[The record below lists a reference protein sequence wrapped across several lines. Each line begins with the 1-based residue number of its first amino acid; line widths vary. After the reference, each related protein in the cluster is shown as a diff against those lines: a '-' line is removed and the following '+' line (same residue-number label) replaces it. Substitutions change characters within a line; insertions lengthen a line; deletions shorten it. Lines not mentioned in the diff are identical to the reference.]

1 MRSNVPLFFKTI
13 EFVLLNNRC
22 LSLTN
27 SFFNAFCLLQGQGEK
42 LSYKGNSTA
51 TTPSSDRKRSLG
63 SSPEPHTDE
72 VSVSFFSFNLI
83 CPHQNLYYPNY
94 FNQNKI

>member
-1 MRSNVPLFFKTI
+1 MGSNHIHVIKDY
-13 EFVLLNNRC
+13 
-22 LSLTN
+22 LTN
-27 SFFNAFCLLQGQGEK
+27 SFLNAFCLLQGQGEK

-72 VSVSFFSFNLI
+72 VCVFFSFNLI
-83 CPHQNLYYPNY
+83 Q
-94 FNQNKI
+94 